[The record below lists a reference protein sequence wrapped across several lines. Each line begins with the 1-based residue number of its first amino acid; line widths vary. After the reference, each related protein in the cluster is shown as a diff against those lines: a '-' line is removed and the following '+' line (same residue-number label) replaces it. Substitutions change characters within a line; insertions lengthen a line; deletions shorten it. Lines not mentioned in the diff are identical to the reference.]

1 MDEQKNPLKSHSEED
16 FTFIKEKIKDKPLN
30 KRRLAVKTLVT
41 FLLAVLFGVVAAVV
55 FTVGNHYMKDILYPE
70 RTEEVK
76 LPPEEEIPAVS
87 ENETVSAN
95 TAEEEE
101 PPKEPEQVINNIVE
115 RVEISV
121 EDYETLFSSLRH
133 VASEAERSIVNVTGV
148 SSDID
153 WFQNTYQ
160 NTNQASGLIVADNG
174 KQLLI
179 LVNKSVTDKAQH
191 ISVEFVDHTTADA
204 SLYKYDSNTGLAVVG
219 VELDNISEQTKN
231 TITMAVLG
239 SSRSSG
245 IVGRSIIAIGS
256 PFGTQ
261 SSMAY
266 GLITSSS
273 DKKQLTDTDV
283 NLITT
288 DIYGSKQ
295 GTGVIINLS
304 GEVLGIITQNYHSS
318 DRENLLTAYSISDLK
333 ESIAKLLNG
342 QDSAMLGIL
351 GTDVTDVAKEEL
363 GIPEGAYV
371 TEIVMDSPA
380 MDAGIQSGDVITKF
394 GTTEITS
401 FGDFKTVMDKS
412 RPGDNAVITV
422 MRFAM
427 GEYTEM
433 SFETTLGT
441 LE

>member
-30 KRRLAVKTLVT
+30 KRRLAVRTVIT
-41 FLLAVLFGVVAAVV
+41 VILAVLFGIVASVV
-55 FTVGNHYMKDILYPE
+55 FTVGNHYMKEILYPE
-70 RTEEVK
+70 QTEEVR

-87 ENETVSAN
+87 ENETVSADM
-95 TAEEEE
+95 ADEE
-101 PPKEPEQVINNIVE
+101 PEKPEPEQVINNIVE

-121 EDYETLFSSLRH
+121 EDYENLFSSLRH
-133 VASEAERSIVNVTGV
+133 VAIEAERAVVNVTGV

-160 NTNQASGLIVADNG
+160 NTNQAAGLIVADNG

-191 ISVEFVDHTTADA
+191 ISVEFADHTTAEA
-204 SLYKYDSNTGLAVVG
+204 ELYKYDINTGLAVIG
-219 VELDNISEQTKN
+219 VDLADISDQTKDA
-231 TITMAVLG
+231 ITMAVLG
-239 SSRSSG
+239 SSRAPG
-245 IVGRSIIAIGS
+245 IVGKTIIAIGS
-256 PFGTQ
+256 PLGTQ
-261 SSMAY
+261 SSTAY

-273 DKKQLTDTDV
+273 DRKQLTDTDV
-283 NLITT
+283 SLITT

-295 GTGVIINLS
+295 GTGVLINLS

-380 MDAGIQSGDVITKF
+380 MEAGIQSGDVITKF
-394 GTTEITS
+394 GTTEITN
-401 FGDFKTVMDKS
+401 FNDFKTVMDKS

-433 SFETTLGT
+433 NFEATLGT